1 MPDFLSRDP
10 AFQESLRIA
19 ERAAATSA
27 NVLILGESGTG
38 KSRMARHLH
47 AHGPRAAGA
56 FVEVACANVPP
67 ELFESEMFGHEQ
79 GAFTDARAARTG
91 KLELAHGGTILL
103 DDIHELDLAAQAKLL
118 RAIEEKRF
126 ERIGGH
132 ATIQVDVRVVAS
144 TQANPAS
151 LVAAGRLREDLL
163 YRLDVLRIEMLP
175 LRQRPADIR
184 LLAEEL
190 VAEIAASHGR
200 GTPRFA
206 PETLARLE
214 AHPWPGNV
222 RELRHAI
229 ERAVVLS
236 AADVLLP
243 DDLPDAFSIA
253 GTSMILDAADRELSL
268 AELERAYILEV
279 LRKSRGN
286 KSAAARVLGIHRKT
300 LHEKLR
306 AFAIETD
313 GA

>member
-103 DDIHELDLAAQAKLL
+103 DDIQELDLAAQAKLL

-190 VAEIAASHGR
+190 VAEIAGSF
-200 GTPRFA
+200 GTPSS
-206 PETLARLE
+206 ARWSS
-214 AHPWPGNV
+214 P
-222 RELRHAI
+222 RR
-229 ERAVVLS
+229 
-236 AADVLLP
+236 
-243 DDLPDAFSIA
+243 
-253 GTSMILDAADRELSL
+253 TSCSPTISRTPSPSL
-268 AELERAYILEV
+268 A
-279 LRKSRGN
+279 LR
-286 KSAAARVLGIHRKT
+286 
-300 LHEKLR
+300 
-306 AFAIETD
+306 
-313 GA
+313 